1 MASLPQNRRNTGFKA
16 LLVAACLVVVVG
28 GLKLAAGF
36 LIPILLG
43 LFLAVLSLPI
53 SHWLQSR
60 RVPVTLAVLATILVD
75 LLVLTGLVF
84 VIATI
89 MPDFQA
95 SAAKYDLEFRRFLM
109 GNATQLQQ
117 WLTDTFGPMQQWY
130 NENFGEPEAETP
142 PPPLFDFRTAVEQ
155 LLSVSSLMSLINW
168 NTNVLQLLLSWLTKS
183 FFAFVLMVF
192 ILAEADKFTAK
203 VEHMAA
209 LRGPNFRLFRDT
221 TRQMQRYLVIKTLAS
236 VATGLLAWLS
246 CALFGLEFAVVWG
259 LIAFLFN
266 YVPTI
271 GSLVAAVPPIVLG
284 LIQLGFWQGFGI
296 AMVYLAINTA
306 IGNFI
311 EPAVMGRGFG
321 ISTIVVILS
330 VLFWGWLWGPVGMF
344 LAIPLTMMFK
354 VMVDSSDDFRWVG
367 VAMSKD
373 PDQELTSMLQSRPEN
388 SSPGSPGPAPE
399 PKDAPLDPL
408 DALDREIG

>member
-1 MASLPQNRRNTGFKA
+1 MASLPQSRRNTGFKA
-16 LLVAACLVVVVG
+16 LLVAACLVVVIG
-28 GLKLAAGF
+28 GLKLASAF
-36 LIPILLG
+36 IIPILLG

-60 RVPVTLAVLATILVD
+60 RVPVTIAVLATVVVD

-109 GNATQLQQ
+109 SNATNLQQ
-117 WLTDTFGPMQQWY
+117 WLTETVGPMQLWF
-130 NENFGEPEAETP
+130 NENFGDPESETP
-142 PPPLFDFRTAVEQ
+142 PPPLFDLRTAAEQ

-168 NTNVLQLLLSWLTKS
+168 NTNVLQLLLSWLMKS

-236 VATGLLAWLS
+236 IATGLLAWLT
-246 CALFGLEFAVVWG
+246 CASFGLEFAVVWG

-271 GSLVAAVPPIVLG
+271 GSLVAAIPPIILG
-284 LIQLGFWQGFGI
+284 VIQLGFWQGFGI
-296 AMVYLAINTA
+296 AMVYLAINTV

-373 PDQELTSMLQSRPEN
+373 PDRELTSLLQAQPSAH
-388 SSPGSPGPAPE
+388 APLV
-399 PKDAPLDPL
+399 PDSKADSLDPL
-408 DALDREIG
+408 DVLD

>member
-1 MASLPQNRRNTGFKA
+1 MTPIPQNRRNAGFKA
-16 LLVAACLVVVVG
+16 LLVAACLVVVIG

-36 LIPILLG
+36 IIPILLG

-60 RVPVTLAVLATILVD
+60 RVPLSIAVLATVLVD
-75 LLVLTGLVF
+75 LLVLGGLVF
-84 VIATI
+84 LIATI

-95 SAAKYDLEFRRFLM
+95 SVGKYDLEFRRFLM
-109 GNATQLQQ
+109 VKVTLLQQ
-117 WLTDTFGPMQQWY
+117 TLTDTAGPLQTWFNQNFGVA
-130 NENFGEPEAETP
+130 GEPEAP
-142 PPPLFDFRTAVEQ
+142 PAPIFDLRRAAEQ
-155 LLSVSSLMSLINW
+155 MLSVSSLMSLINW
-168 NTNVLQLLLSWLTKS
+168 NTSILNVLVSWLTKS

-203 VEHMAA
+203 AEHMAA

-221 TRQMQRYLVIKTLAS
+221 TRQMQRYLVIKTVAS
-236 VATGLLAWLS
+236 VAKGLLAGAT

-259 LIAFLFN
+259 LIVFLFN

-271 GSLVAAVPPIVLG
+271 GALVSAVPPILLALVKFGPWQATG
-284 LIQLGFWQGFGI
+284 LAVAF
-296 AMVYLAINTA
+296 MTVHTA
-306 IGNFI
+306 IGNFV
-311 EPAVMGRGFG
+311 EPAALGRGFG

-354 VMVDSSDDFRWVG
+354 VMVDGSDDFRWVG
-367 VAMSKD
+367 VAMSKEPEKEFDALIRQPAKPQID
-373 PDQELTSMLQSRPEN
+373 PDS
-388 SSPGSPGPAPE
+388 
-399 PKDAPLDPL
+399 DPL
-408 DALDREIG
+408 VVLDREL

>member
-1 MASLPQNRRNTGFKA
+1 MTPIPQNRRNAGFKA
-16 LLVAACLVVVVG
+16 LLVAACLVVVIG

-36 LIPILLG
+36 IIPILLG

-60 RVPVTLAVLATILVD
+60 RVPLSIAVLATVVVD
-75 LLVLTGLVF
+75 LLVLGGLVF
-84 VIATI
+84 LIATI

-95 SAAKYDLEFRRFLM
+95 SIGKYDLEFRRFLM
-109 GNATQLQQ
+109 MKVTLLQQ
-117 WLTDTFGPMQQWY
+117 VLTDTAGPLQTWFNQ
-130 NENFGEPEAETP
+130 NFGSPEEVEPAAP
-142 PPPLFDFRTAVEQ
+142 IFDLRHAAEQ

-168 NTNVLQLLLSWLTKS
+168 NTSLLNVLLSWMTKS

-203 VEHMAA
+203 AEHMAA

-236 VATGLLAWLS
+236 VIKGILAGLT
-246 CALFGLEFAVVWG
+246 CAMFRLEFAVVWG
-259 LIAFLFN
+259 LIVFLFN

-271 GSLVAAVPPIVLG
+271 GALVAAVPPILLALVKFGAWQATGLG
-284 LIQLGFWQGFGI
+284 VAFLTIHTL
-296 AMVYLAINTA
+296 
-306 IGNFI
+306 IGNFV

-354 VMVDSSDDFRWVG
+354 VMVDGSDDFRWVS
-367 VAMSKD
+367 VAMSKE
-373 PDQELTSMLQSRPEN
+373 PEAEFEALIRPK
-388 SSPGSPGPAPE
+388 PKPMAPPNLE
-399 PKDAPLDPL
+399 VESDPL
-408 DALDREIG
+408 AILDREL